1 MTSALIDAFTAMIC
15 KMSLLPDAASR
26 LQFVIP
32 LLLRNLADT
41 NEKRSSLALQVRGDN
56 AAVLSALTL
65 LSRQTLQNFYSEPA
79 FVNEIRRLNG
89 VPRLL
94 EVLSELLEGNG
105 QQGIELGGGGDSG
118 SGNRFM
124 LEKDGLV
131 NKLASPQRNFRP
143 TSCATLS
150 VDQWRA
156 LIAHFKEPVLGVPV
170 RDRTWRLTNYP
181 CCFVGSQAVDWLIVH
196 KYAKSREDAVG
207 IGARLLSAG
216 EFSHVLNEH
225 PFKDAK
231 LFYRFADAS
240 ATLKARKLQK
250 SVATQRGRQV
260 EMSIEDLLAEFDPIE
275 SALLI
280 LGNCAADPQVQT
292 QLGERMMMSVVP
304 ILSAV
309 FARKQANLTLA
320 MLQLI
325 ERCCNS
331 GTHPP
336 PMPCLTLS
344 ICVQN
349 FAGEACVPR
358 AFCSTCCVK
367 TLPRRA
373 KRSHS

>member
-1 MTSALIDAFTAMIC
+1 MWQ
-15 KMSLLPDAASR
+15 R
-26 LQFVIP
+26 
-32 LLLRNLADT
+32 RG
-41 NEKRSSLALQVRGDN
+41 VR
-56 AAVLSALTL
+56 ALTPR
-65 LSRQTLQNFYSEPA
+65 SPPQTLQNFYSEPA

-89 VPRLL
+89 APRLL
-94 EVLSELLEGNG
+94 EVLSELLEGSG
-105 QQGIELGGGGDSG
+105 QQGIELSGGDSG
-118 SGNRFM
+118 SGNRLM

-143 TSCATLS
+143 TSGATLS

-196 KYAKSREDAVG
+196 KYAKSREDAVA

-250 SVATQRGRQV
+250 AVATQRGRQV

-325 ERCCNS
+325 ERCCKS
-331 GTHPP
+331 GTHAPP
-336 PMPCLTLS
+336 IPRFVLRNVRVEFCWRGLRA
-344 ICVQN
+344 
-349 FAGEACVPR
+349 AGLLFDVLREDPPSPQEALAQLKPKIES
-358 AFCSTCCVK
+358 AK
-367 TLPRRA
+367 EELAEQRRSSGRTS
-373 KRSHS
+373 RSPKPAGTIGLL